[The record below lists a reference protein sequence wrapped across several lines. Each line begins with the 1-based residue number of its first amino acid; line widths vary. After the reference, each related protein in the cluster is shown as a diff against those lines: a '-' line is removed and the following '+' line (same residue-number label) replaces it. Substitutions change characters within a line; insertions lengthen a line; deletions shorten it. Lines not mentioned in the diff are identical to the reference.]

1 MKKKIETFLHKKKS
15 QESYKFVNNNIT
27 QYYFNLLS
35 KDFSIPLNIFLEF
48 ETLEDELNIKIIS
61 KMLSNSS
68 TKLNGFWDEVQ
79 FYRPKIIF
87 KNLENNISKVY
98 LLNKKAIGNDLYKS
112 PIKYSKIKLP
122 KGNYQ
127 IIFKIDKINYLFK
140 NINLNDIN
148 FEIDKNFNLNY
159 KNDYR

>member
-1 MKKKIETFLHKKKS
+1 MVEYIVENYMCINNINNDYIFTDEEKKIETFLNKKKS
-15 QESYKFVNNNIT
+15 QESYKLVNNNIT

-35 KDFSIPLNIFLEF
+35 KDFPIPLNISLEL

-87 KNLENNISKVY
+87 KNLETNISKVY
-98 LLNKKAIGNDLYKS
+98 LINKKLLEMICT
-112 PIKYSKIKLP
+112 
-122 KGNYQ
+122 
-127 IIFKIDKINYLFK
+127 
-140 NINLNDIN
+140 NLQ
-148 FEIDKNFNLNY
+148 
-159 KNDYR
+159 